1 MYKIKWY
8 FFGSTYTLGEYETK
22 EEAER
27 QLKIVKET
35 KKGAW
40 IEEENNNK

>member
-1 MYKIKWY
+1 MIYKIKWY

-22 EEAER
+22 EVAEKA
-27 QLKIVKET
+27 LKKVRET

-40 IEEENNNK
+40 IEEVK